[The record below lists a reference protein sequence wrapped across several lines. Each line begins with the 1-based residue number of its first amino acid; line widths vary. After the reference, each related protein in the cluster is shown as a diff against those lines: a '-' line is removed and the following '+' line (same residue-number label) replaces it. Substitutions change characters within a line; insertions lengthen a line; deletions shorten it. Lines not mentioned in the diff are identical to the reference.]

1 MTGLSVESGINAS
14 ARHRLEAI
22 AQSVGTPAYVYD
34 LAVLRSSFAAVRDDL
49 PAGSEL
55 FYSLKA
61 NPHPRVVAEL
71 IAAGARAEVSS
82 TGELAVA
89 LAAGCPAH
97 HVLYSGP
104 GKTREEVEQALHRG
118 VRSFS
123 VESVTDR
130 QRLAEACTRT
140 DTTADYLVRINSPRG
155 SAGGSLRMGGRASAF
170 GVDHADK
177 QSLDQLLRPLGR
189 VRPVGM
195 HTFSATNIADPAE
208 LVAEFEQSVR
218 TVATIAGR
226 AGFTPSVLDLG
237 GGFPAPFARSG
248 ALPRHPRLRAAIDAA
263 LDTSFPD
270 RHRLGTRVVFESG
283 RALAASAGTLLTTVL
298 DVKQSGDRTF
308 AVMDAGVNV
317 LGGMSG
323 LGRLR
328 PSSVVPVPVG
338 AEMPS
343 SRSDVTN
350 PVTLVGPLCT
360 PLDVLAPSIDA
371 PYLHP
376 GQVLAI
382 PNTGAYGPTAS
393 LLGFLSRTPP
403 AEVVLDGDRTVAVGR
418 IELRTQEAPL
428 CD

>member
-1 MTGLSVESGINAS
+1 MTGFSMESGIDGATS
-14 ARHRLEAI
+14 RRLDAL
-22 AQSVGTPAYVYD
+22 AQRVGTPAYVYD
-34 LAVLRSSFAAVRDDL
+34 LAVLRSSFAALRGDL
-49 PAGSEL
+49 PDSEL

-71 IAAGARAEVSS
+71 IASGAQAEVSS
-82 TGELAVA
+82 TGELDTA
-89 LAAGCPAH
+89 LAAGCPAE

-104 GKTREEVEQALHRG
+104 GKTREEVEQALRRG
-118 VRSFS
+118 VRLFS

-130 QRLAEACTRT
+130 QRLADACAET
-140 DTTADYLVRINSPRG
+140 DSTAEYLVRVNSPRG
-155 SAGGSLRMGGRASAF
+155 STGGSLRMGGRASAF
-170 GVDHADK
+170 GVDHTDT

-189 VRPVGM
+189 ARPVGL

-208 LVAEFEQSVR
+208 LAAEFEQSVR
-218 TVATIAGR
+218 TVAAIAGR

-237 GGFPAPFARSG
+237 GGFPAPFARPG
-248 ALPRHPRLRAAIDAA
+248 PVPRLPRLRAAVDAV
-263 LDTSFPD
+263 LDTAFPD

-298 DVKQSGDRTF
+298 DVKRSGDRTF
-308 AVMDAGVNV
+308 AVLDAGVNV

-328 PSSVVPVPVG
+328 PPSVVPIPLG
-338 AEMPS
+338 AEAPS
-343 SRSDVTN
+343 SRRDVDN

-371 PYLHP
+371 SYLYP

-403 AEVVLDGDRTVAVGR
+403 AEVVLDGDRLVAVGR
-418 IELRTQEAPL
+418 TELRTQEEIL